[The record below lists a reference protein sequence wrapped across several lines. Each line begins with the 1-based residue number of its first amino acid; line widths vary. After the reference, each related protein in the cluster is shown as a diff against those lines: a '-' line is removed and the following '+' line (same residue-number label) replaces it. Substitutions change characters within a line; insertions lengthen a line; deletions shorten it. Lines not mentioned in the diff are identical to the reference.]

1 MALKPPVEVPQGAIR
16 LNTDSQKLEFFA
28 QDQWWE
34 MATDVGADNTGGT
47 RGCTG
52 FKFDD
57 SSNSGVIDYVTI
69 ETQGNAID
77 FGDLTRAF
85 YGGACG
91 SATRGF
97 WFGGTP
103 GADNIEYV
111 EFATAANAV
120 DFGDLTDGIKYS
132 PSGVSDKTRGI
143 RVGGANSPTSAVD
156 IIDYWTMSIKGNAV
170 DFGDMATATRFSNTC
185 NSATRGVTAGGSWAN
200 PASENTNRIEYI
212 TMQSTG
218 NAADFGDLSQRYID
232 GANGA
237 CGSPTR
243 GIFCHGYTQPGGS
256 YVNTVSYITIA
267 STGNA
272 SDFGDTSQTR
282 ANSAT
287 TSSSIR
293 GINAGGYAPG
303 ASPSNY
309 VNTIDYCTIATTG
322 NFTDFGD
329 RTVAGSYC
337 SGTSNGHGGLG

>member
-1 MALKPPVEVPQGAIR
+1 MAFKPPVEVPQGAIR

-47 RGCTG
+47 RGCIG

-69 ETQGNAID
+69 ESTGNAID

-97 WFGGTP
+97 WFGGSPSP
-103 GADNIEYV
+103 GTNTIEYV
-111 EFATAANAV
+111 EFAVTANAV
-120 DFGDLTDGIKYS
+120 DFGDLTAVIQYS

-143 RVGGANSPTSAVD
+143 RVGGANSPSASID
-156 IIDYWTMSIKGNAV
+156 IMDYWTMSIKGNAI
-170 DFGDMATATRFSNTC
+170 DFGDMATGTRFSGSC
-185 NSATRGVTAGGSWAN
+185 NSATRGINAAGDGH
-200 PASENTNRIEYI
+200 PAQTNRIEYI
-212 TMQSTG
+212 TIQTTG
-218 NAADFGDLSQRYID
+218 NGVDFGDMSAAFQSC
-232 GANGA
+232 GNGA

-243 GIFCHGYTQPGGS
+243 GVIVAGWVSPA
-256 YVNTVSYITIA
+256 YVNTVEYITIA
-267 STGNA
+267 TLGN
-272 SDFGDTSQTR
+272 SQDFGDLSEIR
-282 ANSAT
+282 GYSAT

-293 GINAGGYAPG
+293 GINAGGFAPG

-309 VNTIDYCTIATTG
+309 VNTIEYCTIATKG
-322 NFTDFGD
+322 NFADFGD

>member
-1 MALKPPVEVPQGAIR
+1 MTFKPPVEVPQGAIR

-47 RGCTG
+47 RGCIG

-57 SSNSGVIDYVTI
+57 SSNAGVIDYVTI
-69 ETQGNAID
+69 ETQGNAVD

-85 YGGACG
+85 YGSACG

-97 WFGGTP
+97 WFGGAPSP
-103 GADNIEYV
+103 GQNLIEYV

-120 DFGDLTDGIKYS
+120 DFGDLTAVIQYS

-143 RVGGANSPTSAVD
+143 RLGGANAPTAAID
-156 IIDYWTMSIKGNAV
+156 IFDYWTMSIKGNAV
-170 DFGDMATATRFSNTC
+170 DFGDMSQETRFSCSC
-185 NSATRGVTAGGSWAN
+185 NSATRGVIAGGSWLN
-200 PASENTNRIEYI
+200 SSPGNTNRIEYI
-212 TMQSTG
+212 TIQTTG
-218 NAADFGDLSQRYID
+218 NGIDFGDLSQNFLD
-232 GANGA
+232 GGNGA
-237 CGSPTR
+237 CGSATR
-243 GIFCHGYTQPGGS
+243 GVLVHGYTQPGGS
-256 YVNTVSYITIA
+256 YVNSVSYITIA

-272 SDFGDTSQTR
+272 SDFGDTSLIR

-287 TSSSIR
+287 TSSSTR
-293 GINAGGYAPG
+293 GINAGGYRSS
-303 ASPSNY
+303 SPNY
-309 VNTIDYCTIATTG
+309 VNTIDYCTIATKG
-322 NFTDFGD
+322 NFVDFGD